1 MKNLKLQEII
11 EMSENFEEINWINI
25 CHKKKQLKAYYQEPV
40 YFIATFVTNA
50 VQCGIIA
57 LEQHVVEV
65 IYEIANLHSD
75 NSEQCEELIELY
87 SFQTSLL

>member
-1 MKNLKLQEII
+1 MKNLKLHEII
-11 EMSENFEEINWINI
+11 QKSEALEEINWINI

-57 LEQHVVEV
+57 SEQHLSEIIHEV
-65 IYEIANLHSD
+65 ASLHSD
-75 NSEQCEELIELY
+75 NNEDYEELIELY
-87 SFQTSLL
+87 SFQTYLL